1 MTQPQDFDILI
12 IGAGLAGTSLACA
25 LRGSRYRVGVLEA
38 TPVPRVVDDWDAR
51 IYAISPANVAFLSRI
66 GAWSQLDRQRV
77 QPVSRMDVR
86 GDRGGRLQ
94 FSAYDAGLESLAQIA
109 ESKRLAAALRAALQG
124 ADSVCFVQGQAS
136 ALRRDETGA
145 DVRLADGR
153 VLRAALVVG
162 ADGAHSW
169 TREAAGLHASAR
181 PYGELGVVAN
191 FHCEKPHRGT
201 AYQWFRADGILAYL
215 PLPANQ
221 ISIVWSTPE
230 AHAQTL
236 LGLSDEALAEVVAEA
251 GEQVLGRLQVMTPA
265 QGFPL
270 RQLQASAVVAPRLAL
285 IGDAAH
291 GVHPLSGHGI
301 NLGFQDAAALSEV
314 LQALPAGQDPGE
326 LQLLRRYARLRAEET
341 WLIQRF
347 THGLHELF
355 RPGFAPLAW
364 LRNAGMDVAG
374 SIPGLRSM
382 AIRYAA
388 GLW

>member
-1 MTQPQDFDILI
+1 MTQPEDFDILI

-25 LRGSRYRVGVLEA
+25 LRGSRFRVGVLEV
-38 TPVPRVVDDWDAR
+38 TPAPGVAAGWDAR

-66 GAWSQLDRQRV
+66 GAWSLLDRQRV
-77 QPVSRMDVR
+77 QAVSRMDVR

-94 FSAYDAGLESLAQIA
+94 FSAYDAGLPALAQIA
-109 ESKRLAAALRAALQG
+109 ESSRLAAALRAASQQAAG
-124 ADSVCFVQGQAS
+124 VCFVQGQAS
-136 ALRRDETGA
+136 ALSRDETGA
-145 DVRLADGR
+145 SVRLADGR

-169 TREAAGLHASAR
+169 TRQAAGLQARAR

-191 FHCEKPHRGT
+191 FQCERPHRGT
-201 AYQWFRADGILAYL
+201 AFQWFRADGILAYL

-230 AHAQTL
+230 PHARTL
-236 LGLSDEALAEVVAEA
+236 LGLSDEALAEQVAEA

-314 LQALPAGQDPGE
+314 LQALPAAQDLGD
-326 LQLLRRYARLRAEET
+326 LHSLRRYARLRAEET
-341 WLIQRF
+341 WMIQRF

-355 RPGFAPLAW
+355 RPGLAPLAW
-364 LRNAGMDVAG
+364 LRNAGLDVAG
-374 SIPGLRSM
+374 KIPGLRSM